1 MLDVEKD
8 KSRKLLIEMLNIRS
22 VNSKDDE
29 GAVARFLVDYFKQCG
44 IEASYHSIDAK
55 RGNVLAKIEGHDS
68 SRAILWNGHL
78 DTVDYGELTA
88 WHSKPWEA
96 FLKSGRI
103 YARGAS
109 DMKSGLAAMVHSLCE
124 LKSSGIKPAHD
135 IYFLGTA
142 DEERSGIG
150 AAHSLEEGYFPK
162 LKEVLIGEPSSL
174 KIGIAQKGC
183 IWLKLSFKGKTS
195 HGAYPE
201 RGINAIEEAYAFV
214 AKLKSYVESFKHEL
228 LLTSTCQINLVSGGI
243 VPNMTADSCE
253 MILDIRVVPGLTLA
267 MIEEKIE
274 ELSTDSKIRV
284 KIEVLNHRMSVSIDK
299 EDRQVKELEKAYTA
313 VTGKECEYL
322 GINYFTDASI
332 FLQKYPDLKIM
343 SFGAG
348 DEELCHQPDEYVELE
363 NYYKSIEILKAYA
376 KGEC

>member
-1 MLDVEKD
+1 MLDAERD
-8 KSRKLLIEMLNIRS
+8 KSKKLLIELLNIPS

-29 GAVARFLVDYFKQCG
+29 GAVARFLLEYFKQHG
-44 IEASYHSIDAK
+44 IEATYHGIDAR
-55 RGNVLAKIEGHDS
+55 RGNVLAKLEGHDS
-68 SRAILWNGHL
+68 KRAILWNGHL

-96 FLKSGRI
+96 FLKYGKL
-103 YARGAS
+103 YGRGAS
-109 DMKSGLAAMVHSLCE
+109 DMKSGLAAMVHTLCE
-124 LKSSGIKPAHD
+124 LSQNGIKPAHD

-142 DEERSGIG
+142 DEEKSGIG
-150 AAHSLEEGYFPK
+150 ALHSLERYYFPK
-162 LKEVLIGEPSSL
+162 LDEVLIGEPSSL

-183 IWLKLSFKGKTS
+183 IWMKLQFRGKTS

-201 RGINAIEEAYAFV
+201 RGINAIEEGYSFV
-214 AKLKSYVESFKHEL
+214 GKLKSYIEAFTHEL
-228 LLTSTCQINLVSGGI
+228 LGSSSCQINIINGGI

-253 MILDIRVVPGLTLA
+253 MIMDIRVVPGLSLD
-267 MIEEKIE
+267 MIEAKIE
-274 ELSTDSKIRV
+274 ELSSSSPVRV
-284 KIEVLNHRMSVSIDK
+284 KTELLNHRMSVNIDK
-299 EDRQVKELEKAYTA
+299 EDSFVKELEKAYNTA
-313 VTGKECEYL
+313 TGEACAYL

-332 FLQKYPDLKIM
+332 FLQKYPNLKIM

-363 NYYKSIEILKAYA
+363 SYYKSIEVLKAYA